1 MARALVSVVIPTLNS
16 RDELAGCLAT
26 LAEGLSVGLIR
37 ELIITDGGST
47 DGTLELADEA
57 GAIVVSGE
65 ASRGGQLRRGCQ
77 AAQGTWLLV
86 LHADTQLDAGWTQ
99 DAIALIESGHSAGYF
114 RLGFRADGLPPNIVA
129 AWANIRARLF
139 RLPYGDQGLLIH
151 RDAYERAGGY
161 QAIPLMEDVALV
173 RALSEKPKQLP
184 TRARTS
190 ADKYQRQGWTRRG
203 TLNIFML
210 LRYLAG
216 ADPHKLARE
225 YTRKR

>member
-1 MARALVSVVIPTLNS
+1 MARAPLSIVIPTLNA
-16 RDELAGCLAT
+16 EAGLPACLASLT
-26 LAEGLSVGLIR
+26 EGLSEGLIR
-37 ELIITDGGST
+37 ELIVSDGGST
-47 DGTLELADEA
+47 DATPRIAEQA
-57 GAIVVSGE
+57 GAAWITGP